1 MNMRDF
7 IKKTNLAY
15 SLKHQNSWTEN
26 YFLFF
31 RNSQTTDRQTDRQT
45 DKQIYRQIACKKTFC
60 K

>member
-1 MNMRDF
+1 MTDF

-31 RNSQTTDRQTDRQT
+31 RNSPTTDREGQT

>member
-1 MNMRDF
+1 MNMTDF

-31 RNSQTTDRQTDRQT
+31 RNSPTTDREGQT
-45 DKQIYRQIACKKTFC
+45 DK
-60 K
+60 